1 MRFGADTLSILIFTQ
16 DPTWPETRL
25 VVRAAKAREIPLHY
39 IATWDLSMP
48 NMSKISA
55 DIVYV
60 PNNMLNR
67 FSTFE
72 FMHRVLILQELERQ
86 IGTVINPVE
95 SMILYSK
102 EHLTIQMARL
112 DIPHPRTLITENVTQ
127 AYEFAADLLDSGR
140 NVVLKP
146 LCRGLGIG
154 VIRLDRIRSRHD
166 LLQFLVWYNRAHANG
181 VFYLQEFVPNHGYD
195 VRCFVIDGEVVGR
208 EKRSNPEDFRYN
220 ISAGGKAETFNDPIY
235 DEISIKVAE
244 AVGFKIAGID
254 VLPGADGTPYVLEA
268 NCFPGFK
275 ALIEATNIP
284 IHEKIVDYF
293 QRLMRS

>member
-1 MRFGADTLSILIFTQ
+1 MEYGVDSLSILIFTQ
-16 DPTWPETRL
+16 DPAWPETRL
-25 VVRAAKAREIPLHY
+25 VTKAAKAREIPFSF

-72 FMHRVLILQELERQ
+72 FMHRVLILQELDRQ
-86 IGTVINPVE
+86 IGTVINPVK

-102 EHLTIQMARL
+102 GHLTIQMARF
-112 DIPHPRTLITENVTQ
+112 DIPHPRTLITENITQ

-140 NVVLKP
+140 NVILKP

-154 VIRLDRIRSRHD
+154 VIRLDKIRSRQD
-166 LLQFLVWYNRAHANG
+166 LLQFLVWYNRAHAKG
-181 VFYLQEFVPNHGYD
+181 VFYLQEFVPNYGYNI
-195 VRCFVIDGEVVGR
+195 RCFVIDGEVVGR

-220 ISAGGKAETFNDPIY
+220 VSAGGKAEAFNDPIY
-235 DEISIKVAE
+235 DELAIKVAE
-244 AVGFKIAGID
+244 AVGFKIVGID